1 MNQTVTFGLIN
12 RDEFLKGCADSYS
25 LYLPL
30 KGNGFHFC
38 TMGKYIGLYCGTAT
52 GGKCLFWPTY
62 MYSYCM
68 CWEQENIFRD
78 KNTVINIL

>member
-12 RDEFLKGCADSYS
+12 RDEFLKECADSYS

-52 GGKCLFWPTY
+52 GGKMFVLA
-62 MYSYCM
+62 
-68 CWEQENIFRD
+68 NIH
-78 KNTVINIL
+78 VLILYVLGARKYI